1 MGGNSLSKIKYV
13 PSISFMVLLLLIQQ
27 PAYAADYSNIIS
39 EDYLRS
45 QFTFSA
51 GDKLKYTECKKKS
64 YPTCTYIWGAE
75 HKKDEARLKAGVAP
89 KGNKL
94 QIVYARAR
102 SKKDFERVLSS
113 YKDAEKVEGLASDA
127 VWSQK
132 RRQLSLITEDN
143 LIIHINIEDKT
154 TADVKSKSKS
164 IANEIINKL

>member
-1 MGGNSLSKIKYV
+1 LRKIKYV
-13 PSISFMVLLLLIQQ
+13 PGISFKALLLLILIQQ

-64 YPTCTYIWGAE
+64 YPTCTYIWGAV

-94 QIVYARAR
+94 QIVYAQAR

-113 YKDAEKVEGLASDA
+113 YKDAEKVEDLASGA